1 MQRRILET
9 VIVSLVAGG
18 ASNPLAAAD
27 EPVMTLEQ
35 TRPASSSES
44 GLGKEVDEGSYL
56 ADLLSCGSCHT
67 DGALIGVPR
76 PDGNLTGSEIGIAY
90 YSAADKDRPGIA
102 YPRNLTPDS
111 ETGLGAWTDDQ
122 IARAIRGETRH
133 RSGESIVMPWPT
145 FSKLSDE
152 DVRAIV
158 AYLRSLPPVRHRVPE
173 SVEPGA
179 EASGRYVEFG
189 MRQSGGPAPPDS
201 P

>member
-1 MQRRILET
+1 MQMRTLGT
-9 VIVSLVAGG
+9 VILSLAACG
-18 ASNPLAAAD
+18 AWNPLAAAG

-35 TRPASSSES
+35 IRPAGSSES
-44 GLGKEVDEGSYL
+44 GPGEEVDDGSYL

-90 YSAADKDRPGIA
+90 YSAADEDHPGIA
-102 YPRNLTPDS
+102 YPRNLTPDP

-122 IARAIRGETRH
+122 IAQAIRGDARH
-133 RSGESIVMPWPT
+133 RSGAIIVMPWPT

-173 SVEPGA
+173 NVEPGSKV
-179 EASGRYVEFG
+179 SGRYVEFG
-189 MRQSGGPAPPDS
+189 MRQSGGTAPEDS